1 MIEDHILTFHFKLF
15 IMKNL
20 IVVTLLFC
28 FASPLIAQNKRLIRP
43 EDMYRMKSISSPKLS
58 PDGQWIMY
66 GISKADSAKDRY
78 ESKLFM
84 ISSDG
89 KENIQLTDE
98 RAAGSPAWSPDNR
111 YISFLSKSKVESEP
125 SQLFLMNRKGG
136 EPMQLTHIKGEIF
149 RYKWFEDANRI
160 LLEIRDPS
168 MADTAKTKIRKPYEI
183 NRFHFK
189 DDADGYLDNRKVHLY
204 VFDVT
209 TKKLDTLTKGDKNEN
224 NASISR
230 DGKFITYVSN
240 VTSESDRN
248 ANSDIFLM
256 NLTSRKT
263 EQITFYP
270 GPDNNPEFSPDG
282 MYISFNR
289 STGQGNFTMYEL
301 SELHLYSIT
310 SKNTTNISSSLDR
323 SIEETSWSPDSK
335 FIYALIEDDRKQ
347 HIISFD
353 LQNNKTNLLTDQNG
367 VYSSLEIGEKGE
379 ILALYSDVHTP
390 REMYI
395 NRGNGFKRLTTFSDE
410 FLTPL
415 KPIFI
420 KGIEAIASDKNKV
433 SGILYLPDS
442 TSRNLPLVLFIHGGP
457 VAQDDYSF
465 DMSRQILAGA
475 GFAVAAV
482 NYRGSSGRGKE
493 YTKTIYAD
501 WGNKEVKDILA
512 IANQLI
518 KDGIVDENKL
528 GIGGWSYG
536 GILTNYTIATDTR
549 FKAAVSGAGSS
560 FQFSLYGSD
569 QYINQY
575 EEELGKPWK
584 NPKKWMDLSYPF
596 FKVEQIKTPTLFMAS
611 EDDFNVP
618 VIGAEQMYQAFKS
631 TGIPTELI
639 IYPNQHHGIRVPSY
653 IVHRY
658 YKHIN
663 WFNQY
668 MK

>member
-1 MIEDHILTFHFKLF
+1 MR
-15 IMKNL
+15 NL
-20 IVVTLLFC
+20 ITFAILLC
-28 FASPLIAQNKRLIRP
+28 LALQAIAQEKRLIRP
-43 EDMYRMKSISSPKLS
+43 EDLFRMKSISSPKLS

-66 GISKADSAKDRY
+66 SLSKADSAKDRY
-78 ESKLFM
+78 ESKLYM
-84 ISSDG
+84 MSTDG
-89 KENIQLTDE
+89 KETIQLTDE
-98 RAAGSPAWSPDNR
+98 RSAGSPAWSPDNA
-111 YISFLSKSKVESEP
+111 YISFLSKSKVEAEP

-149 RYKWFEDANRI
+149 RYKWFEDGKRI
-160 LLEIRDPS
+160 LLEIRDPNT
-168 MADTAKTKIRKPYEI
+168 ADTAKTKIRKPYEI
-183 NRFHFK
+183 DRFHFK

-204 VFDVT
+204 VFDLH
-209 TKKLDTLTKGDKNEN
+209 TKKLDTLTRGEKNET
-224 NASISR
+224 NATITR
-230 DGKFITYVSN
+230 DGQFIAYVSN
-240 VTSESDRN
+240 VTLDPDRN
-248 ANSDIFLM
+248 ANTDIFLM
-256 NLTSRKT
+256 NVISRKT
-263 EQITFYP
+263 EQITHYP
-270 GPDNNPEFSPDG
+270 GSDNNPEFSPDG
-282 MYISFNR
+282 THLSFNR

-301 SELHLYSIT
+301 SELHLYSIS
-310 SKNTTNISSSLDR
+310 SKSITNISSSLDR

-347 HIISFD
+347 NIISFD
-353 LQNNKTNLLTDQNG
+353 IQNNKTTWITDQTG
-367 VYSSLEIGEKGE
+367 VYASLEIGEKGE
-379 ILALYSDVHTP
+379 MLALYSDMHTP
-390 REMYI
+390 REIYF
-395 NRGNGFKRLTTFSDE
+395 NKGNGFKRLTNISDE
-410 FLTPL
+410 FRSPL
-415 KPIFI
+415 KPIYV
-420 KGIEAIASDKNKV
+420 KGIEAISSDKNKV

-442 TSRNLPLVLFIHGGP
+442 TARNLPLILFIHGGP

-493 YTKTIYAD
+493 YTKSIYGD
-501 WGNKEVKDILA
+501 WGNKEVKDIIA

-518 KDGIVDENKL
+518 KDGVVDANKL

-560 FQFSLYGSD
+560 FQLSLYGTD
-569 QYINQY
+569 QYITQY

-618 VIGAEQMYQAFKS
+618 VVGAEQMYQAFKS

-653 IVHRY
+653 IIHRH

-663 WFNQY
+663 WFNKY
-668 MK
+668 LK

>member
-1 MIEDHILTFHFKLF
+1 MR
-15 IMKNL
+15 NL
-20 IVVTLLFC
+20 ITFAILLC
-28 FASPLIAQNKRLIRP
+28 LALQAIAQEKRLIRP
-43 EDMYRMKSISSPKLS
+43 EDLFRMKSISSPKLS

-66 GISKADSAKDRY
+66 SLSKADSAKDRY
-78 ESKLFM
+78 ESKLYM
-84 ISSDG
+84 MSTDS
-89 KENIQLTDE
+89 KETIQLTDE
-98 RAAGSPAWSPDNR
+98 RSAGSPAWSPDNA
-111 YISFLSKSKVESEP
+111 YISFLSKSKVEAEP

-149 RYKWFEDANRI
+149 RYKWFEDGKRI
-160 LLEIRDPS
+160 LLEIRDPNT
-168 MADTAKTKIRKPYEI
+168 ADTAKTKIRKPYEI
-183 NRFHFK
+183 DRFHFK

-204 VFDVT
+204 VFDLH
-209 TKKLDTLTKGDKNEN
+209 TKKLDTLTRGEKNET
-224 NASISR
+224 NATITR
-230 DGKFITYVSN
+230 DGQFIAYVSN
-240 VTSESDRN
+240 VTLDPDRN
-248 ANSDIFLM
+248 ANTDIFLM
-256 NLTSRKT
+256 NVISRKT
-263 EQITFYP
+263 EQITHYP
-270 GPDNNPEFSPDG
+270 GSDNNPEFSPDG
-282 MYISFNR
+282 THLSFNR

-301 SELHLYSIT
+301 SELHLYSIS
-310 SKNTTNISSSLDR
+310 SKSITNISSSLDR

-335 FIYALIEDDRKQ
+335 FIYALIENDRKQ
-347 HIISFD
+347 NIISFD
-353 LQNNKTNLLTDQNG
+353 LQNNKTTWITDQTG
-367 VYSSLEIGEKGE
+367 VYASLEIGEKGE
-379 ILALYSDVHTP
+379 MLALYSDMHTP
-390 REMYI
+390 REIYF
-395 NRGNGFKRLTTFSDE
+395 NKGNGFKRLTNISDE
-410 FLTPL
+410 FRSPL
-415 KPIFI
+415 KPIYV
-420 KGIEAIASDKNKV
+420 KGIEAISSDKNKV

-442 TSRNLPLVLFIHGGP
+442 TARNLPLILFIHGGP

-493 YTKTIYAD
+493 YTKSIYGD
-501 WGNKEVKDILA
+501 WGNKEVKDIIA

-518 KDGIVDENKL
+518 KDGVVDANKL

-560 FQFSLYGSD
+560 FQLSLYGTD
-569 QYINQY
+569 QYITQY

-618 VIGAEQMYQAFKS
+618 VVGAEQMYQAFKS

-653 IVHRY
+653 IIHRH

-663 WFNQY
+663 WFNKY
-668 MK
+668 LK

>member
-1 MIEDHILTFHFKLF
+1 MR
-15 IMKNL
+15 NL
-20 IVVTLLFC
+20 ITFAILLC
-28 FASPLIAQNKRLIRP
+28 LALQAIAQEKRLIRP
-43 EDMYRMKSISSPKLS
+43 EDLFRMKSISSPKLS

-66 GISKADSAKDRY
+66 SLSKADSAKDRY
-78 ESKLFM
+78 ESKLYM
-84 ISSDG
+84 MSTDG
-89 KENIQLTDE
+89 KETIQLTDE
-98 RAAGSPAWSPDNR
+98 RSAGSPAWSPDNA
-111 YISFLSKSKVESEP
+111 YISFLSKSKVEAEP

-149 RYKWFEDANRI
+149 RYKWFEDGKRI
-160 LLEIRDPS
+160 LLEIRDPNT
-168 MADTAKTKIRKPYEI
+168 ADTAKTKIRKPYEI
-183 NRFHFK
+183 DRFHFK

-204 VFDVT
+204 VFDLH
-209 TKKLDTLTKGDKNEN
+209 TKKLDTLTRGEKNET
-224 NASISR
+224 NATITR
-230 DGKFITYVSN
+230 DGQFIAYVSN
-240 VTSESDRN
+240 VTLDPDRN
-248 ANSDIFLM
+248 ANTDIFLM
-256 NLTSRKT
+256 NVISRKT
-263 EQITFYP
+263 EQITHYP
-270 GPDNNPEFSPDG
+270 GSDNNPEFSPDG
-282 MYISFNR
+282 THLSFNR

-301 SELHLYSIT
+301 SELHLYSIS
-310 SKNTTNISSSLDR
+310 SKSITNISSSLDR

-335 FIYALIEDDRKQ
+335 FIYALIENDRKQ
-347 HIISFD
+347 NIISFD
-353 LQNNKTNLLTDQNG
+353 LQNNKTTWITDQTG
-367 VYSSLEIGEKGE
+367 VYASLEIGEKGE
-379 ILALYSDVHTP
+379 MLALYSDMHTP
-390 REMYI
+390 REIYF
-395 NRGNGFKRLTTFSDE
+395 NKGNGFKRLTNISDE
-410 FLTPL
+410 FRSPL
-415 KPIFI
+415 KPIYV
-420 KGIEAIASDKNKV
+420 KGIEAISSDKNKV

-442 TSRNLPLVLFIHGGP
+442 TARNLPLILFIHGGP

-493 YTKTIYAD
+493 YTKSIYGD
-501 WGNKEVKDILA
+501 WGNKEVKDIIA

-518 KDGIVDENKL
+518 KDGVVDANKL

-560 FQFSLYGSD
+560 FQLSLYGTD
-569 QYINQY
+569 QYITQY

-618 VIGAEQMYQAFKS
+618 VVGAEQMYQAFKS

-653 IVHRY
+653 IIHRH

-663 WFNQY
+663 WFNKY
-668 MK
+668 LK